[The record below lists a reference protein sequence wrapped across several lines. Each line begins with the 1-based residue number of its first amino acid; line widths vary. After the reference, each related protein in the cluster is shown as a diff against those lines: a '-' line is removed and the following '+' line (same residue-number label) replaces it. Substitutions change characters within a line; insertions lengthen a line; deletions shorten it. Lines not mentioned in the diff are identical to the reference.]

1 MLWKRLQN
9 LLKFMEYREKKLKA
23 DTLIAAIALVVSGIS
38 IVISCITLYQEK
50 KMNLQNLQ
58 AIYFKEIFQEYLI
71 YKIPQAALKL
81 NFDGEGKLKVSY
93 RKINDTMMKMIKGAR
108 YFVFA
113 DRDFYNDLKSKTQ
126 YLEDE
131 LAVLSNKRVQNKDEQ
146 DKAII
151 HINMIISDVVD
162 FINKKYCK

>member
-1 MLWKRLQN
+1 MKV
-9 LLKFMEYREKKLKA
+9 
-23 DTLIAAIALVVSGIS
+23 DTLIAIIALIISGIS

-50 KMNLQNLQ
+50 KMNSQNLQ
-58 AIYFKEIFQEYLI
+58 AIYFKELFQEYLM

-81 NFDGEGKLKVSY
+81 NFDNEGKLTKSY
-93 RKINDTMMKMIKGAR
+93 RRINDTMMKMIKGAR

-113 DRDFYNDLKSKTQ
+113 DLDFYNELSSKTQ

-131 LAVLSNKRVQNKDEQ
+131 LADLSNQQVRDKWEQ

-151 HINMIISDVVD
+151 HINTIISEIVD